1 MKRFVKTK
9 KTLFYILCVL
19 LLSCFCMT
27 LGTSCADPQPDDYE
41 EILVIDDT
49 EIFGGSGTQTYDE
62 DISISV
68 SFDYWGKK
76 IKISEKNIIGVT
88 YTVYDNAGPS
98 DLNVLII
105 FQNRMH
111 ELSRSYLSQAY
122 VGNGPS
128 IEPDDNVCYVMG
140 KHDELKEFPKGCY
153 TQEPLCLY
161 FENGSKEYN
170 NFYNYGCEMNF
181 YVDLRSLGVI
191 ESVEAGAFGVHTFMP
206 PDSTISFTVR
216 NAYKA
221 VFYATDGEYVAFS
234 DVSYE
239 DAVAILTGDPAD
251 EPAEP
256 TTPPESDSPSFWQK
270 IADFFDGCD

>member
-1 MKRFVKTK
+1 MKKFVKIK

-27 LGTSCADPQPDDYE
+27 LGTSCADPQPYDYE
-41 EILVIDDT
+41 DFLVSDDT
-49 EIFGGSGTQTYDE
+49 EMLDSGTHTYDE

-76 IKISEKNIIGVT
+76 IKISEKNTIGVT

-105 FQNRMH
+105 SHNRMP
-111 ELSRSYLSQAY
+111 ELLPRLYLSQGY
-122 VGNGPS
+122 FGNGPS
-128 IEPDDNVCYVMG
+128 IEPDDNVCYVLG
-140 KHDELKEFPKGCY
+140 SHQELKEFPKGCY

-161 FENGSKEYN
+161 FENGSEEYN
-170 NFYNYGCEMNF
+170 NFYNYGCEMYF
-181 YVDLRSLGVI
+181 GVDLRSLAVI
-191 ESVEAGAFGVHTFMP
+191 ESVEVGNLNLAVFIP
-206 PDSTISFTVR
+206 PDSTISFAER
-216 NAYKA
+216 DACKG